1 MKQIIKQLFE
11 TNSDPESLV
20 YSLMNKMKIW
30 EDDITHLKLYP
41 SINEVESFLIELEK
55 NNIFGLDRTV
65 TNKLQIQRDNF
76 SKGVVDS
83 SNIKSQNT
91 TDLNLKISEWFFPS
105 IKTLHEEAKVIE
117 EFVTENLRIQ
127 NINPAAKYRGKGY
140 FLIDDQNSESLYIY
154 KYEIIFKWIDTDPT
168 QIVSLLLLRSI
179 PIELVGSSVER
190 LAADFIRTYD
200 EILNPAVYLCET
212 NLILPFRAT
221 ILPIAKNSLL
231 QIIKD

>member
-11 TNSDPESLV
+11 TNCDPESLV

-41 SINEVESFLIELEK
+41 SISEVESFLIELEK
-55 NNIFGLDRTV
+55 NNIFGFDRTI
-65 TNKLQIQRDNF
+65 TNKLQNQRDKF
-76 SKGVVDS
+76 SKGIVDS
-83 SNIKSQNT
+83 SIIKPQNSN
-91 TDLNLKISEWFFPS
+91 DLNLKISEWFFPS
-105 IKTLHEEAKVIE
+105 IKTLHEEARVIE
-117 EFVTENLRIQ
+117 EFVSENLHIK

-140 FLIDDQNSESLYIY
+140 LLIDDQNSESLYIY

-179 PIELVGSSVER
+179 PIELVESSVER
-190 LAADFIRTYD
+190 LAADFVRTYD

-212 NLILPFRAT
+212 NLILPFKAT
-221 ILPIAKNSLL
+221 ILPVAKNSLL